1 MKKYILRITLLT
13 ILLMTISFSLQAQT
27 SVLTMELNKNWE
39 FRQTGTAAWL
49 PATVPGT
56 VHTDL
61 LDNKK
66 IEDPYYRLNE
76 HNLQWI
82 DKVNWEYRTSVIL
95 STEMVSKQHIILE
108 FQGLDT
114 YADVYIN
121 DHLLLSADN
130 MHRTWTVD
138 VKNQIKQGE
147 NVISVLL
154 KSPTVIG
161 LEKQEVFGYGLPAA
175 NDQSVAGG
183 LGNNQVSVF
192 TRKAGYHFGWDWGP
206 RLVTSG
212 IWRKVVIKAWDNQK
226 IENIHIVRKLLN
238 AKSALLKAELDI
250 SSDQAGS
257 QQISIK
263 VNDILT
269 ASQTIELK
277 KGTNTYPIDFEI
289 KNPKR
294 WWPNGLGAQIL
305 YKITAVL
312 GSDEAVADS
321 KTVHT
326 GLRTI
331 KLIRTPDVD
340 GKGESFYFEVNGRPV
355 FMKGANY
362 IPNDVFLP
370 RVTPEKY
377 ETVVKSAAR
386 CNMNMLRVWGGG
398 VYEDDLFYDLCD
410 KYGILVW
417 QDFMFA
423 CSMYP
428 GDSAFLDNVKN
439 EAIDNVKRLRNHAC
453 LAIWVGNNEI
463 ETAWGQWDEKA
474 GWGYKQLYTR
484 QQREV
489 IWQAYDAVF
498 HHILPDVVNDLDNDV
513 AYWPSSP
520 SAGFQKL
527 ASYETRSGDMHYWG
541 VWHGLHP
548 FSDFRKYKARF
559 MSEYGFQSFPEFKTV
574 QKYTIPS
581 DYNIE
586 SEVMASHQR
595 SGIGNIRIKQYM
607 AEDYKIPADFEQF
620 LYIGQLLQAEGIKM
634 AMESHRIAIPYCQ
647 GSLYWQIN
655 DCWPVASW
663 SSMDYYQRWKAVQY
677 FSREA
682 YKNSVITTVEENG
695 KIAVYGISDLLNTQ
709 KGLLKL
715 KIIDFRGNTL
725 WEKIVKAQLPAN
737 TSAVIFETDSNS
749 LFSSFG
755 KTKCMMVSSFESGKN
770 VIDMDCHYFAK
781 VKDIEL
787 LNPGISIDIKE
798 TPDSYSVTIST
809 ENLCKNLFLFSTNS
823 EVQFSDNFMDI
834 LPGQSLTVTCP
845 RSIGTDDFK
854 SGLKYLTVYDTLK

>member
-1 MKKYILRITLLT
+1 MKRYVVVYALVTFAIIAPW
-13 ILLMTISFSLQAQT
+13 FSLRAQT

-39 FRQTGTAAWL
+39 FRQTGMATWL

-61 LDNKK
+61 MDNKK

-76 HNLQWI
+76 RGLQWI
-82 DKVNWEYRTSVIL
+82 DKVNWEYRTTVVL
-95 STEMVSKQHIILE
+95 TPAMARKQHIIME
-108 FQGLDT
+108 FLGLDT
-114 YADVYIN
+114 YADVYLN
-121 DHLLLSADN
+121 GHLLLRADN
-130 MHRTWTVD
+130 MHRTWIID
-138 VKNQIKQGE
+138 VKEDVKQGE
-147 NVISVLL
+147 NLLSILL
-154 KSPTVIG
+154 KSPIVIG
-161 LEKQEVFGYGLPAA
+161 LQKQELFGFGLPAA
-175 NDQSVAGG
+175 NDQSMAGG

-212 IWRKVVIKAWDNQK
+212 IWRKVCLKAWDNLK
-226 IENIHIVRKLLN
+226 IDDLRVVQELRT
-238 AKSALLKAELDI
+238 AKSARLKAELEIVSDLPGKQEI
-250 SSDQAGS
+250 SILVNNKPAAT
-257 QQISIK
+257 QQIEI
-263 VNDILT
+263 
-269 ASQTIELK
+269 K
-277 KGTNTYPIDFEI
+277 KGTNSYSIDFEI
-289 KNPKR
+289 KNPR
-294 WWPNGLGAQIL
+294 LWWPNGLGEQTL
-305 YKITAVL
+305 YRITAVL
-312 GSDEAVADS
+312 GNDQDVADS
-321 KTVHT
+321 RTIQT

-331 KLIRTPDVD
+331 RLIRTPDAD
-340 GKGESFYFEVNGRPV
+340 GQGESFYFEVNGRPV

-370 RVTPEKY
+370 RVTPATY
-377 ETVVKSAAR
+377 ENIVKSAAG

-439 EAIDNVKRLRNHAC
+439 EAIDNVRRLRNHAC
-453 LAIWVGNNEI
+453 MAIWVGNNEI

-484 QQREV
+484 QQRDV
-489 IWQAYDAVF
+489 IWKAYDDVF
-498 HHILPDVVNDLDNDV
+498 HHILPDVVNDLTGGE

-520 SAGFQKL
+520 SAGPGKL

-559 MSEYGFQSFPEFKTV
+559 MSEYGFQSFPEFKSV

-586 SEVMASHQR
+586 SEVMAAHQR
-595 SGIGNIRIKQYM
+595 SGIGNLRIKQYM
-607 AEDYKIPADFEQF
+607 EADYKIPADFEQF
-620 LYIGQLLQAEGIKM
+620 LYTGQLLQAEGIKM
-634 AMESHRIAIPYCQ
+634 AMESHRLAMPYCM

-663 SSMDYYQRWKAVQY
+663 SSMDYYRRWKAVQY

-682 YKNSVITTVEENG
+682 FKNSIITTVEEKG
-695 KIAVYGISDLLNTQ
+695 KIRVYGISDLQKTQ

-715 KIIDFRGNTL
+715 RVIDFVGETL
-725 WEKIVKAQLPAN
+725 WEKTIHAQLPAN
-737 TSAVIFETDSNS
+737 SSAVIFEADS
-749 LFSSFG
+749 SSFLG
-755 KTKCMMVSSFESGKN
+755 SFDKTKCLLVVSFESGKAI
-770 VIDMDCHYFAK
+770 IDSDYHYFSR
-781 VKDIEL
+781 VKNLALPD
-787 LNPGISIDIKE
+787 PGISLDIKE
-798 TPDSYSVTIST
+798 LPEAYSVTITSGK
-809 ENLCKNLFLFSTNS
+809 LCKNIFLSSTNS
-823 EVQFSDNFMDI
+823 EVQFTDNFTDI
-834 LPGQSLTVTCP
+834 LPGQSVTVTCP
-845 RSIGTDDFK
+845 RTIGPDEFRK
-854 SGLKYLTVYDTLK
+854 GLKFITVYDTLK